1 MHVVCVCVRVCEC
14 ECVVMFEGVS
24 VSVRVCASRLHTRL
38 RGGSGFVCVRA
49 CFFAMFGVLV
59 CLFV

>member
-1 MHVVCVCVRVCEC
+1 MRVCEC

-38 RGGSGFVCVRA
+38 RGGSAFVCVRA